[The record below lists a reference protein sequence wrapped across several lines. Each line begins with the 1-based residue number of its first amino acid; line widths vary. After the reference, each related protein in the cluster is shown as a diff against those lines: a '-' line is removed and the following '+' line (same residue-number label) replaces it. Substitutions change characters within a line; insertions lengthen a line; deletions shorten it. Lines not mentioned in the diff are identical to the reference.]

1 MLAKLLLVVF
11 VGLAVAER
19 DYTGYSFEHYLR
31 EFSKSYASRLE
42 YTLHSQLFHERLA
55 EIVSHNSNPH
65 KSYEKGVNKFTDMT
79 ESELKSFRGYKFVG
93 NATNPCTYVAPQGSP
108 PSAIDW
114 RQKPNVVSPVKDQG
128 QCGSCWAFATA
139 ETIESQLGL
148 LTGNMTILS
157 PQDVVSCTPN
167 PYHCGGTGGCNG
179 ATAELGFT
187 YVQSAG
193 IATNQNW
200 PYTATTGTCNAA
212 QHQMVASV
220 TGCVKLLENNYTDLL
235 MAVASI
241 GPIAVSVDASRW
253 SSYSKGVYDGC
264 DTEVDYDIDHA
275 VQLVG
280 YGTDNSYNPP
290 KDYWIVRNSWGSS
303 WGENGFIRL
312 LRHSDGSSQWC
323 KKDVT
328 PSDGSGCDGGPATV
342 TVCGECGI
350 WYDSSYPT
358 GARYL

>member
-1 MLAKLLLVVF
+1 VIAFL
-11 VGLAVAER
+11 GLAVANSNWEAR
-19 DYTGYSFEHYLR
+19 NWEGYSFEHYLR
-31 EFSKSYASRLE
+31 QFGKSYPSHLE
-42 YTLHSQLFHERLA
+42 YTTHSQIFHQRLA
-55 EIVSHNSNPH
+55 EIIAHNAAPH
-65 KSYEKGVNKFTDMT
+65 SYTKTVNKFTDMT
-79 ESELKSFRGYKFVG
+79 ESELKAFRGYKFVG
-93 NATNPCTYVAPQGSP
+93 NATNPCASMDRTGTAP
-108 PSAIDW
+108 PSIDW
-114 RQKPNVVSPVKDQG
+114 RQKANVVSPVKDQG

-157 PQDVVSCTPN
+157 PQDVCSCTPN

-193 IATNQNW
+193 IATASDW
-200 PYTATTGTCNAA
+200 PYTATTGTCNTA
-212 QHQMVASV
+212 QHTMVATV
-220 TGCVKLLENNYTDLL
+220 DGCVKLIENNYTDLL
-235 MAVASI
+235 LAVASI

-253 SSYSKGVYDGC
+253 DSYSKGVYDGC

-280 YGTDNSYNPP
+280 YGTDTSYNPP
-290 KDYWIVRNSWGSS
+290 KDYWIVRNSWGAS

-312 LRHSDGSSQWC
+312 LRHSDGSTTWC

-358 GARYL
+358 GAHYL